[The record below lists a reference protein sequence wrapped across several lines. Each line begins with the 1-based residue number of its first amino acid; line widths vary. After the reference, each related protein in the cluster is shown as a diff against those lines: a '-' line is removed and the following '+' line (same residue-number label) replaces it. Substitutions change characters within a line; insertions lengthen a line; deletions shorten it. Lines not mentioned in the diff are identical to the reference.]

1 MFKKIR
7 CFYWS
12 MRDQG
17 KGRQVIVF
25 AFILCLTMISIVGLG
40 ARSILVSESNKKSEN
55 TNHESTN
62 NSVTG
67 AGITAE
73 PTAIGTAV
81 EASVEPQET
90 TTPPDISVDTTGMES
105 FLGFMSDDSYTGMK
119 EQMVAICRERQCAS
133 VKKLTYQQT
142 KEGSFDVVSF
152 ILLSDGC
159 IYQCDYNLKSG
170 VFQLVQ
176 TTYTEADIN
185 TMKESEELAEQE
197 VLKKQQ
203 AADKKKAKKSAKK
216 KKTKSK
222 K

>member
-40 ARSILVSESNKKSEN
+40 ARSILVSESNKKSAN
-55 TNHESTN
+55 TNHESTDN
-62 NSVTG
+62 PVTG
-67 AGITAE
+67 AGITAA
-73 PTAIGTAV
+73 PTTGTAV
-81 EASVEPQET
+81 EVTIESQET
-90 TTPPDISVDTTGMES
+90 TASPDISVDTTGMES
-105 FLGFMSDDSYTGMK
+105 FLGFMADDSYTGMK
-119 EQMVAICRERQCAS
+119 EQMVAICRERQCSSA
-133 VKKLTYQQT
+133 KKLTYQQT
-142 KEGSFDVVSF
+142 KEGSFDVASF

-170 VFQLVQ
+170 VFQLAQ

-185 TMKESEELAEQE
+185 TMKESEVLAEQE
-197 VLKKQQ
+197 ALKKQQ

>member
-25 AFILCLTMISIVGLG
+25 AFILCLAMILIVGLG
-40 ARSILVSESNKKSEN
+40 ARSILLSESNKKSEN
-55 TNHESTN
+55 TNHESTDN
-62 NSVTG
+62 PVTG
-67 AGITAE
+67 AGIWAAATA
-73 PTAIGTAV
+73 TAV

-119 EQMVAICRERQCAS
+119 EQMVAICRERQCSS

-159 IYQCDYNLKSG
+159 VYQCDYNLKSG

-197 VLKKQQ
+197 ALKKKQ

-216 KKTKSK
+216 KTKSK